1 MVTNKLSLY
10 LAKKSKEKRKQEQVS
25 FLELRKEE
33 KPTIIWA
40 KELIRTCGIPKK
52 SKHQK
57 Q

>member
-1 MVTNKLSLY
+1 MFTNKLNLY
-10 LAKKSKEKRKQEQVS
+10 LAKKSKEKRKQDQVS
-25 FLELRKEE
+25 FLELQKEE